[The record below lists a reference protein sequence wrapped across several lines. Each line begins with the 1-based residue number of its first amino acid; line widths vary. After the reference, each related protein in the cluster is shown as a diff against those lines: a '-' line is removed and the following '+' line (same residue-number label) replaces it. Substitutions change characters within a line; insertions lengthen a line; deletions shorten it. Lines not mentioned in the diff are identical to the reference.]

1 MTSHRSRASVSSRRV
16 QGFTLVEMVIVVLII
31 SVLAA
36 IAYPAYQNHVIK
48 TRREAAKGCLLEMQQ
63 FMERYYTT
71 NLRYDQPMGG
81 GAAVALP
88 PCQAGTDV
96 TNHYTLRL
104 DAVTQ
109 RAYTLSATPR
119 NLQLVKDTYCGILG
133 INNAGNKTKTGT
145 QSVDYCW

>member
-1 MTSHRSRASVSSRRV
+1 MTSHRSHASVSSRRV

-109 RAYTLSATPR
+109 RTYTLSATPR
-119 NLQLVKDTYCGILG
+119 NLQLVKDTYCGTLG
-133 INNAGNKTKTGT
+133 VNNAGNKTKTGT
-145 QSVDYCW
+145 QTVDYCW